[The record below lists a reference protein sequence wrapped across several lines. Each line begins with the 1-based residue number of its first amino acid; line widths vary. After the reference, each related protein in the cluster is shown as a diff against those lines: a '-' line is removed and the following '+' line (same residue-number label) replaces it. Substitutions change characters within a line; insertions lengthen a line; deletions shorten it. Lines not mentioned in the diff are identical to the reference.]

1 MLQHVKTHVLTCSKQ
16 NERETQ
22 METIDTQNQYEL
34 GDIQN
39 SLEAKAKEY
48 RLHDTAWMEAYQN
61 AEQTALETNNFEDYI
76 KEHGYTWIE
85 IFKQVAFDSLVGL
98 R

>member
-1 MLQHVKTHVLTCSKQ
+1 MQYVKTHVLTCSKQ

-22 METIDTQNQYEL
+22 METIDTIHLDEL
-34 GDIQN
+34 GEVQDY
-39 SLEAKAKEY
+39 LKAKAEEFGFDEY
-48 RLHDTAWMEAYQN
+48 TWMEAWQN
-61 AEQTALETNNFEDYI
+61 AEQTALETNNFERHI
-76 KEHGYTWIE
+76 KEGFTWIE

>member
-1 MLQHVKTHVLTCSKQ
+1 
-16 NERETQ
+16 
-22 METIDTQNQYEL
+22 METIDTQNQYDL

-48 RLHDTAWMEAYQN
+48 GLHDTAWMEAWQN

-85 IFKQVAFDSLVGL
+85 IFKRCAFDSLVGL

>member
-1 MLQHVKTHVLTCSKQ
+1 LLQYVKTRVLTCSKQ

-48 RLHDTAWMEAYQN
+48 GLHDTAWMEAYQN
-61 AEQTALETNNFEDYI
+61 AEQTALETNNFERYI
-76 KEHGYTWIE
+76 KEGFTWIE
-85 IFKQVAFDSLVGL
+85 IFKECAFDSLVGL

>member
-1 MLQHVKTHVLTCSKQ
+1 MQYVKTHVLTCSKQ

-22 METIDTQNQYEL
+22 METIDTIHLDEL
-34 GDIQN
+34 GEIQDY
-39 SLEAKAKEY
+39 LKAKAQEFGLGEY
-48 RLHDTAWMEAYQN
+48 TWMEAWQN
-61 AEQTALETNNFEDYI
+61 AEATAQETNNFERHI
-76 KEHGYTWIE
+76 KEGFTWIE

>member
-1 MLQHVKTHVLTCSKQ
+1 
-16 NERETQ
+16 

-34 GDIQN
+34 GEIQDY
-39 SLEAKAKEY
+39 LKAKAEEFGLDEY
-48 RLHDTAWMEAYQN
+48 TWMEAWQN
-61 AEQTALETNNFEDYI
+61 AEQTAMETNNFKRHIE
-76 KEHGYTWIE
+76 EGFTWIE

>member
-1 MLQHVKTHVLTCSKQ
+1 
-16 NERETQ
+16 

-34 GDIQN
+34 GEIQDY
-39 SLEAKAKEY
+39 LKAKAQEFGLDEY
-48 RLHDTAWMEAYQN
+48 AWMEAWQN
-61 AEQTALETNNFEDYI
+61 AEATAQETNNFERHI
-76 KEHGYTWIE
+76 KEGYTWIE

>member
-1 MLQHVKTHVLTCSKQ
+1 
-16 NERETQ
+16 

-34 GDIQN
+34 GEIQDYLK
-39 SLEAKAKEY
+39 SKAEEFGLDEY
-48 RLHDTAWMEAYQN
+48 TWMEAWQN
-61 AEQTALETNNFEDYI
+61 AEQTAMETNNFKRHI
-76 KEHGYTWIE
+76 KEGFTWIE

>member
-1 MLQHVKTHVLTCSKQ
+1 
-16 NERETQ
+16 
-22 METIDTQNQYEL
+22 METIDTIHLDEL
-34 GDIQN
+34 GEIQDY
-39 SLEAKAKEY
+39 LKAKAEEFGFDEY
-48 RLHDTAWMEAYQN
+48 TWMEAWQN
-61 AEQTALETNNFEDYI
+61 AEATAQETNNFEEYI